1 MGASENIA
9 ADPATAERR
18 GWMSVLAK
26 AAPAD
31 LAARLAPLSVPEAEV
46 LKGPEVGT
54 TMVRGRAGGTGAAF
68 NLGEMTVTRCVLRLD
83 TGEVGHAMVHG
94 RDTAHARRAAVVDAL
109 MQGPRAAEV
118 RAAVIVP
125 LEAAARARDAARAAK
140 ADKTRVEFFTLVRG
154 DNA

>member
-1 MGASENIA
+1 MEASEHSA
-9 ADPATAERR
+9 TDPATAARR
-18 GWMSVLAK
+18 EWMGVLAK

-31 LAARLAPLSVPEAEV
+31 LAAHLSALPLPEAEV

-83 TGEVGHAMVHG
+83 TGEVGHAMVQG
-94 RDTAHARRAAVVDAL
+94 RDTAHARRAALVDAL
-109 MQGPRAAEV
+109 MQGPRAAEL
-118 RAAVIVP
+118 RAAVIAP

-140 ADKTRVEFFTLVRG
+140 ADQTRVEFFTLVRG